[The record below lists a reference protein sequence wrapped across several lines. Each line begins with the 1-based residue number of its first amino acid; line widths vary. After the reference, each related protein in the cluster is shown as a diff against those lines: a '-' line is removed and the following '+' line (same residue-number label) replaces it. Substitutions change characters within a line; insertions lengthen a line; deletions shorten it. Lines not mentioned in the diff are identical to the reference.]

1 MALRIIVKDPDYVL
15 REVAKNVPKVTA
27 NIQKLFKDMADTM
40 YDAHG
45 VGLAAPQ
52 IGISKRVIVVDPGDE
67 VTGLIEMVNPEII
80 STDEEEVLGIEGCL
94 SIPGINGEVWRKK
107 KITIRGLD
115 RNGKVLLIEAE
126 EFLAR
131 IFQHE
136 IDHLNG
142 ILFIDIAK
150 TIFERESSI
159 LEDGD
164 S

>member
-15 REVAKNVPKVTA
+15 REVAKSVPKVTQ
-27 NIQKLFKDMADTM
+27 NIQKLLKDMDETM
-40 YDAHG
+40 YDEHG

-80 STDEEEVLGIEGCL
+80 SGDDEVVLGIEGCL
-94 SIPGINGEVWRKK
+94 SIPGLNGEVWRKQR
-107 KITIRGLD
+107 ITIKGLD
-115 RNGKVLLIEAE
+115 RNGDELVIEAE
-126 EFLAR
+126 DFLAR

-142 ILFIDIAK
+142 ILFTDIAE
-150 TIFERESSI
+150 TIFEREAI
-159 LEDGD
+159 VLEEGD